1 MEFNE
6 SIFHKLIISVDG
18 NDMCMEIDRSRYRPD
33 EMDIIFDGTT
43 RVAINSIDKDS
54 CLQLGKALIAVA
66 SLEYKEKEEAK
77 EVA

>member
-6 SIFHKLIISVDG
+6 SIFHKLIITVDG
-18 NDMCMEIDRSRYRPD
+18 NDMCVEIDRSKHSAE
-33 EMDIIFDGTT
+33 EMDIIFNGTT
-43 RVAINSIDKDS
+43 RVAINHIDKD
-54 CLQLGKALIAVA
+54 CVMELGKALIAVA